1 MKQKLV
7 RTQLV
12 PPLGPMWQW
21 GRESSEFPP
30 KLANHVEMGEADL
43 EIKVSVDS
51 ECSGRVELQQ
61 VVEVEIELELDV

>member
-21 GRESSEFPP
+21 GCESSEFTP
-30 KLANHVEMGEADL
+30 KLANHVEMGVADL
-43 EIKVSVDS
+43 EIKVLVDS
-51 ECSGRVELQQ
+51 GCSGRVE
-61 VVEVEIELELDV
+61 VEIEVELDV